1 MTVRSMLIEGTVEE
15 WEHWAKMAFPES
27 GRYVVPDALDL
38 VVIDRETDQGQYTEP
53 AVWMRHL

>member
-1 MTVRSMLIEGTVEE
+1 MLIEGTVEE